1 MASTPGGLDGALFTG
16 TAVGGT
22 ATGVAALLRF
32 TRLLGGA
39 ARTGSSAT
47 KAKSSWLL
55 VNGLPGAN
63 DQSAII
69 TATGPAEVHDAK
81 TYYFC

>member
-1 MASTPGGLDGALFTG
+1 MASTPGGLVGARFTG
-16 TAVGGT
+16 AAVGGT
-22 ATGVAALLRF
+22 AAGAGALLRF

-39 ARTGSSAT
+39 ANTGSSAT
-47 KAKSSWLL
+47 NAKSSWLL

-63 DQSAII
+63 DQSTII
-69 TATGPAEVHDAK
+69 TATGPAEVHSAK

>member
-1 MASTPGGLDGALFTG
+1 
-16 TAVGGT
+16 
-22 ATGVAALLRF
+22 
-32 TRLLGGA
+32 LLGGA

-63 DQSAII
+63 DRSAII